1 MKYARR
7 WMAFVSGGV
16 LYGVLIVA
24 SRFASGSAVALDL
37 AARLGAPGSLEF
49 AAGEAAVVAVV
60 VFALALGW
68 TYFTLRLYD
77 KGRRLFTWWCLAGL
91 ACGFLGTFLLGVI
104 HLAEQASAASN
115 SILATLLSP
124 TEPPLFGLF
133 NLLVAPLGVVL
144 AGRLVRREVPPVSRR
159 ALRLR

>member
-7 WMAFVSGGV
+7 WMAFVSGAV
-16 LYGVLIVA
+16 LYGVVIVA
-24 SRFASGSAVALDL
+24 SRFASGSALPVDL
-37 AARLGAPGSLEF
+37 ASRLGAPGSLGF
-49 AAGEAAVVAVV
+49 AVGEAAVVAVV

-77 KGRRLFTWWCLAGL
+77 KGRRVFTWWCLAGL
-91 ACGFLGTFLLGVI
+91 VCGFLGAFLLGVI
-104 HLAEQASAASN
+104 DLAGRVSAPSN
-115 SILATLLSP
+115 SILASLLSP
-124 TEPPLFGLF
+124 TEPPLFGLL